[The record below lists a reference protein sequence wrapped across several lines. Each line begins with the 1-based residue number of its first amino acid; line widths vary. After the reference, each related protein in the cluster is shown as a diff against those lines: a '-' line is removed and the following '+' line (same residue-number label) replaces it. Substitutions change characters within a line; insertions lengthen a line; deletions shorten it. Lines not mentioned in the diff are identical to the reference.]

1 MRTFMLTSAA
11 LVLLAGASTTQ
22 AANGGQKPTALPAEL
37 AATGPIPGP
46 APQHREVMNPMS
58 HPLVGALPTEP
69 VRFAKADA
77 EFQELLGKR
86 LPLPVDG
93 PFADLLR
100 SVKPIPAPAAAPAEP
115 TEIQTAR
122 AN

>member
-1 MRTFMLTSAA
+1 MRTFMLISAT
-11 LVLLAGASTTQ
+11 LVLLAGASATH
-22 AANGGQKPTALPAEL
+22 AASGDQKPGMLPAAL

-46 APQHREVMNPMS
+46 APQQREVMHPMS
-58 HPLVGALPTEP
+58 HPFVGALPAEP

-100 SVKPIPAPAAAPAEP
+100 SVKPIAAPAAAPAQP
-115 TEIQTAR
+115 AEIQTAR
-122 AN
+122 AD